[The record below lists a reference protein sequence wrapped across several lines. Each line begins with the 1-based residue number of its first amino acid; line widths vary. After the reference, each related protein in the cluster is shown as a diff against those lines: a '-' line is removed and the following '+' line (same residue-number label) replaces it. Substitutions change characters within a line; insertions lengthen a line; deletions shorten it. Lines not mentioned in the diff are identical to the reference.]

1 MAQLPALPIPEPS
14 WPTATEGYGAEA
26 AAIASRKWHDL
37 IELLT
42 ERGVDVEAHETQ
54 LETYAVT
61 YARMVMAERH
71 VAEHGPMVPAPRTG
85 VPMHNPWLAIARQC
99 QATLMKLDKALA
111 PPAGKKAKRV
121 INAGVGKSG
130 GVEF

>member
-1 MAQLPALPIPEPS
+1 MAQLPALPIPEPE
-14 WPTATEGYGAEA
+14 WPTTTKGYGAEA

-42 ERGVDVEAHETQ
+42 ERGMDVVAHETQ
-54 LETYAVT
+54 LETYALT

-71 VAEHGPMVPAPRTG
+71 MAEHSPMVKAPRTG
-85 VPMHNPWLAIARQC
+85 VPMQNPWLSISNKCA
-99 QATLMKLDKALA
+99 ATLMKLDKVLQ
-111 PPAGKKAKRV
+111 PPAAGKKAKR
-121 INAGVGKSG
+121 AARQGTSG